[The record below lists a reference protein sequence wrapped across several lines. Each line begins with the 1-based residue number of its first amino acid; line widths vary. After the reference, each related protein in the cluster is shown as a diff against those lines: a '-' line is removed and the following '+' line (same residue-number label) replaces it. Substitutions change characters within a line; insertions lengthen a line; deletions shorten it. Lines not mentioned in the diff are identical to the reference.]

1 MLRGQTVILYPTEK
15 QEKMFRKCL
24 GLARFSYN
32 YVKSM
37 DDNRVKEGLI
47 RLSYNEMAK
56 ELVKLKKTEGYEWM
70 KELPCDVHKQA
81 ALDFAQAK
89 ARSKKRVGHQGQ
101 TRYKSKKDPIQSFYC
116 EYNKTKAIKGKKVF
130 ISKIG
135 EVKTSRQMPRGVGLH
150 NPRVIRKGNKWY
162 LSFGIEK
169 AEVKKEL
176 TDEVVGVD
184 MGLTHL
190 AITSEGKK
198 YDNPN
203 RSKKIRDLEKRKK
216 EYQKMMN
223 RRYDKEKK
231 ISEQSKGYY
240 RAKAKHADIC
250 EKLTNIRKDI
260 RHKISRDIVNTRA
273 KTIVLEDL
281 NIQGMMKNKKLS
293 KAIGDAGW
301 YTLGM
306 YIKYKAEEKGT
317 KVVKADR
324 FYASSRICSCC
335 GEKKQGDFSL
345 SIREWKCPNC
355 KAKHDRDINAAINLK
370 QYPTL

>member
-1 MLRGQTVILYPTEK
+1 MLRGQTVLLYPTEE
-15 QEKMFRKCL
+15 QEEKFRKCL

-32 YVKSM
+32 YLKTM
-37 DDNRVKEGLI
+37 DDERVKKSLI
-47 RLSYNEMAK
+47 RLTYKEMAK
-56 ELVKLKKTEGYEWM
+56 ELVQLKKTKGYEWM
-70 KELPCDVHKQA
+70 KELPSDVHKQA

-89 ARSKKRVGHQGQ
+89 ARSKKQVGHQGQ
-101 TRYKSKKDPIQSFYC
+101 TRYKSKKDSEQSFYC
-116 EYNKTKAIKGKKVF
+116 EYRKTKAKKGRKVY

-135 EVKTSRQMPRGVGLH
+135 EVKTSRQIPRSVGLH
-150 NPRVIRKGNKWY
+150 NPRVIKKGNKWY
-162 LSFGIEK
+162 LSFGTEK
-169 AEVKKEL
+169 AEVKKKL
-176 TDEVVGVD
+176 TDEVIGVD

-203 RSKKIRDLEKRKK
+203 RSKRIKDLEKRKK
-216 EYQKMMN
+216 EYQRMMS
-223 RRYDKEKK
+223 RRYNKEKK

-240 RAKAKHADIC
+240 RAKAKHANIC

-260 RHKISRDIVNTRA
+260 RHKISRDIVNTRV

-281 NIQGMMKNKKLS
+281 NIKGMMKNKKLS

-306 YIKYKAEEKGT
+306 YIKYKAEEQGT

-345 SIREWKCPNC
+345 SIREWECPNC
-355 KAKHDRDINAAINLK
+355 KTKHDRDINAAINLK

>member
-1 MLRGQTVILYPTEK
+1 MIRGQTVILYPTEK
-15 QEKMFRKCL
+15 QEQMFRKCL

-32 YVKSM
+32 YLKTI
-37 DDNRVKEGLI
+37 DDNRVKKGLI
-47 RLSYNEMAK
+47 RLKYKEMAK
-56 ELVKLKKTEGYEWM
+56 ELVELKQTVGYEWM
-70 KELPCDVHKQA
+70 KELPSDVHKQA

-89 ARSKKRVGHQGQ
+89 ARSKKQVGHQGQ
-101 TRYKSKKDPIQSFYC
+101 TKYKSKKDSEQSFYC
-116 EYNKTKAIKGKKVF
+116 EYRKTKAKKGRKVF

-150 NPRVIRKGNKWY
+150 NPRVIKKGNNWY

-169 AEVKKEL
+169 PEVKKEL
-176 TDEVVGVD
+176 TDEVIGVD

-203 RSKKIRDLEKRKK
+203 RSKKNRDLEKRKK
-216 EYQKMMN
+216 EYQKKMS

-273 KTIVLEDL
+273 KIIVLEDL
-281 NIQGMMKNKKLS
+281 NIKGMMKNKKLS
-293 KAIGDAGW
+293 KAIGEAGW

-306 YIKYKAEEKGT
+306 YIKYKAEEQGT
-317 KVVKADR
+317 EVIKADR

-345 SIREWKCPNC
+345 SIREWKCSNC
-355 KAKHDRDINAAINLK
+355 KTKHDRDINAAINLK

>member
-1 MLRGQTVILYPTEK
+1 MLRGQTVLLYPTEE

-32 YVKSM
+32 YLKTM
-37 DDNRVKEGLI
+37 DDDRVKQGLI
-47 RLSYNEMAK
+47 RLTYKEMAK
-56 ELVKLKKTEGYEWM
+56 ELVQLKQTVGYEWM
-70 KELPCDVHKQA
+70 KELPSDVHKQA
-81 ALDFAQAK
+81 ALDFADAK
-89 ARSKKRVGHQGQ
+89 ARAKKRVGHQGQ
-101 TRYKSKKDPIQSFYC
+101 TRYKSKKDSEQSFYC
-116 EYNKTKAIKGKKVF
+116 EYRKTKAKKGRKVY

-135 EVKTSRQMPRGVGLH
+135 EVKTSRQIPRSVGLH
-150 NPRVIRKGNKWY
+150 NPRVIKKGDKWY

-169 AEVKKEL
+169 PEVKKEL
-176 TDEVVGVD
+176 TDEVIGVD

-203 RSKKIRDLEKRKK
+203 RSKKIKDLEKRKK
-216 EYQKMMN
+216 EYQKMMS
-223 RRYDKEKK
+223 RRYNKEKK

-240 RAKAKHADIC
+240 RAKAKHANIC

-281 NIQGMMKNKKLS
+281 NIKGMMKNKKLS

-306 YIKYKAEEKGT
+306 YIKYKAEEQGT

-345 SIREWKCPNC
+345 SIREWECPNC

>member
-1 MLRGQTVILYPTEK
+1 MLRGHTVLLYPTEE

-32 YVKSM
+32 YLKAI
-37 DDNRVKEGLI
+37 DDERVKKGLI
-47 RLSYNEMAK
+47 RLTYKEMAK
-56 ELVKLKKTEGYEWM
+56 ELVQLKQTEGYEWM
-70 KELPCDVHKQA
+70 KELPSDVHKQA

-89 ARSKKRVGHQGQ
+89 ARSKKQVGHQGQ
-101 TRYKSKKDPIQSFYC
+101 TRYKSKKDSEQSFYC
-116 EYNKTKAIKGKKVF
+116 EYRKTKAKKGRKVY

-135 EVKTSRQMPRGVGLH
+135 EVKTSRQIPRSVGLH
-150 NPRVIRKGNKWY
+150 NPRVISKGNKWY
-162 LSFGIEK
+162 LSFGTEK

-176 TDEVVGVD
+176 TEEVIGVD

-203 RSKKIRDLEKRKK
+203 RSKKIKDLEKRKK
-216 EYQKMMN
+216 VYQKMMS
-223 RRYDKEKK
+223 RRYNSEKK

-240 RAKAKHADIC
+240 RAKAKHANIC

-281 NIQGMMKNKKLS
+281 NIKGMMKNKKLS
-293 KAIGDAGW
+293 KAIGEAGW

-306 YIKYKAEEKGT
+306 YIKYKAEEQGT
-317 KVVKADR
+317 EVIKADR

-345 SIREWKCPNC
+345 SIREWKCSNC
-355 KAKHDRDINAAINLK
+355 KTKHDRDINAAINLK

>member
-1 MLRGQTVILYPTEK
+1 MIRGQTVILYPTEK
-15 QEKMFRKCL
+15 QEQMFRKCL

-32 YVKSM
+32 YLKTI
-37 DDNRVKEGLI
+37 DDNRVKKGLI
-47 RLSYNEMAK
+47 RLKYKEMAK
-56 ELVKLKKTEGYEWM
+56 ELVELKQTVGYEWM
-70 KELPCDVHKQA
+70 KELPSDVHKQA

-89 ARSKKRVGHQGQ
+89 ARSKKQVGHQGQ
-101 TRYKSKKDPIQSFYC
+101 TKYKSKKDSEQSFYC
-116 EYNKTKAIKGKKVF
+116 EYRKTKAKKGRKVF

-150 NPRVIRKGNKWY
+150 NPRVIKKGNNWY

-169 AEVKKEL
+169 PEVKKEL
-176 TDEVVGVD
+176 TDEVIGVD

-203 RSKKIRDLEKRKK
+203 RSKKNRDLEKRKK
-216 EYQKMMN
+216 EYQKKMS

-273 KTIVLEDL
+273 KIIVLEDL
-281 NIQGMMKNKKLS
+281 NIKGMMKNKKLS
-293 KAIGDAGW
+293 KAIGEAGW

-306 YIKYKAEEKGT
+306 YIKYKAEEQGIE
-317 KVVKADR
+317 VIKADR

-335 GEKKQGDFSL
+335 GEKKKGDFPL
-345 SIREWKCPNC
+345 STREWECPNC
-355 KAKHDRDINAAINLK
+355 KTKHDRDINAAINLK

>member
-1 MLRGQTVILYPTEK
+1 MLRGHTVLLYPTEE

-32 YVKSM
+32 YLKAI
-37 DDNRVKEGLI
+37 DDERVKKGLI
-47 RLSYNEMAK
+47 RLTYKEMAK
-56 ELVKLKKTEGYEWM
+56 ELVQLKQTEGYEWM
-70 KELPCDVHKQA
+70 KELPSDVHKQA

-89 ARSKKRVGHQGQ
+89 ARSKKQVGHQGQ
-101 TRYKSKKDPIQSFYC
+101 TRYKSKKDSEQSFYC
-116 EYNKTKAIKGKKVF
+116 EYRKTKAKKGRKVY

-135 EVKTSRQMPRGVGLH
+135 EVKTSRQIPRSVGLH
-150 NPRVIRKGNKWY
+150 NPRVISKGNKWY
-162 LSFGIEK
+162 LSFGTEK

-176 TDEVVGVD
+176 TEEVIGVD

-203 RSKKIRDLEKRKK
+203 RSKKIKGLEKRKK
-216 EYQKMMN
+216 VYQKMMS
-223 RRYDKEKK
+223 RRYNSEKK

-240 RAKAKHADIC
+240 RAKAKHANIC

-281 NIQGMMKNKKLS
+281 NIKGMMKNKKLS
-293 KAIGDAGW
+293 KAIGEAGW

-306 YIKYKAEEKGT
+306 YIKYKAEEQGT
-317 KVVKADR
+317 EVIKADR

-345 SIREWKCPNC
+345 SIREWKCSNC
-355 KAKHDRDINAAINLK
+355 KTKHDRDINVAINLK

>member
-1 MLRGQTVILYPTEK
+1 MLRGHTVLLYPTEE

-32 YVKSM
+32 YLKAI
-37 DDNRVKEGLI
+37 DDERVKKGLI
-47 RLSYNEMAK
+47 RLTYKEMAK
-56 ELVKLKKTEGYEWM
+56 ELVQLKQTEGYEWM
-70 KELPCDVHKQA
+70 KELPSDVHKQA

-89 ARSKKRVGHQGQ
+89 ARSKKQVGHQGQ
-101 TRYKSKKDPIQSFYC
+101 TRYKSKKDSEQSFYS
-116 EYNKTKAIKGKKVF
+116 EYRKTKAKKGRKVYL
-130 ISKIG
+130 SKIG
-135 EVKTSRQMPRGVGLH
+135 EVKTSRQIPRSVGLH
-150 NPRVIRKGNKWY
+150 NPRVISKGNKWY
-162 LSFGIEK
+162 LSFGTEK

-176 TDEVVGVD
+176 TEEVIGVD

-216 EYQKMMN
+216 IYQRKMS
-223 RRYDKEKK
+223 RRYDKEKN
-231 ISEQSKGYY
+231 ISEQSNGYY
-240 RAKAKHADIC
+240 RAKAKHANIC

-281 NIQGMMKNKKLS
+281 NIKGMMKNKKLS

-306 YIKYKAEEKGT
+306 YIKYKAEEQGT
-317 KVVKADR
+317 EVIKADR

-345 SIREWKCPNC
+345 SIREWKCSNC
-355 KAKHDRDINAAINLK
+355 KTKHDRDINAAINLK

>member
-1 MLRGQTVILYPTEK
+1 MLRGQTVILYPTEE
-15 QEKMFRKCL
+15 QEQMFRKCL

-32 YVKSM
+32 YLKTI
-37 DDNRVKEGLI
+37 DDDRVRNGIK
-47 RLSYNEMAK
+47 RLTQNEMEK
-56 ELVKLKKTEGYEWM
+56 KLVELKQTEGYEWM
-70 KELPCDVHKQA
+70 KELPSDVHKKA
-81 ALDFAQAK
+81 AADFADAK
-89 ARSKKRVGHQGQ
+89 LKSKKQVGHQGQ
-101 TRYKSKKDPIQSFYC
+101 TRYKSKKDSEQSFYC
-116 EYNKTKAIKGKKVF
+116 EYRKTKVKKGKKVF

-150 NPRVIRKGNKWY
+150 NPRVIKKGNKWY
-162 LSFGIEK
+162 LSFGIDKEI
-169 AEVKKEL
+169 KKQEL
-176 TDEVVGVD
+176 TEEVIGID

-216 EYQKMMN
+216 EYQKMMS

-231 ISEQSKGYY
+231 ISEQSKRYY

-250 EKLTNIRKDI
+250 EKLTNIRKDV

-281 NIQGMMKNKKLS
+281 NIKGMMKNKKLS
-293 KAIGDAGW
+293 KAIGEAGW

-306 YIKYKAEEKGT
+306 YIKYKAEEQGT
-317 KVVKADR
+317 EVIKADR

-335 GEKKQGDFSL
+335 GEKKQGDFPL
-345 SIREWKCPNC
+345 STREWECSNC
-355 KAKHDRDINAAINLK
+355 KTKHDRDVNAAINLK

>member
-1 MLRGQTVILYPTEK
+1 MLKGQTVILYPTEE

-116 EYNKTKAIKGKKVF
+116 EYNKTKVRKGKVF

-169 AEVKKEL
+169 AEVKKEIL
-176 TDEVVGVD
+176 KASIATLEEKLKSAQDADKAAVAAAKD
-184 MGLTHL
+184 AL
-190 AITSEGKK
+190 AA
-198 YDNPN
+198 
-203 RSKKIRDLEKRKK
+203 
-216 EYQKMMN
+216 
-223 RRYDKEKK
+223 
-231 ISEQSKGYY
+231 
-240 RAKAKHADIC
+240 AKAVLANEAATQAEVDAQAQAVQALSQVVT
-250 EKLTNIRKDI
+250 E
-260 RHKISRDIVNTRA
+260 A
-273 KTIVLEDL
+273 KTQAFD
-281 NIQGMMKNKKLS
+281 KKLEA
-293 KAIGDAGW
+293 K
-301 YTLGM
+301 
-306 YIKYKAEEKGT
+306 KAEEQKAKEATAT
-317 KVVKADR
+317 KEEKEVAAAKKELTQVASEAQVTNTLAKTELAKKDLKVEAKPAVQAAVVKNEEALKVAKELLGNDK
-324 FYASSRICSCC
+324 ATTEQIA
-335 GEKKQGDFSL
+335 KSL
-345 SIREWKCPNC
+345 AELSNSI
-355 KAKHDRDINAAINLK
+355 KAVYTELENAGAKRNGKFDVVLA
-370 QYPTL
+370 

>member
-1 MLRGQTVILYPTEK
+1 MLRGQTVILYPTEE
-15 QEKMFRKCL
+15 QEQMFRKCL

-32 YVKSM
+32 YLKTI
-37 DDNRVKEGLI
+37 DDDRVRNGIK
-47 RLSYNEMAK
+47 RLTQNEMEK
-56 ELVKLKKTEGYEWM
+56 KLVELKQTEGYEWM
-70 KELPCDVHKQA
+70 KELPSDVHKKA
-81 ALDFAQAK
+81 AADFADAK
-89 ARSKKRVGHQGQ
+89 LKSKKQVGHQGQ
-101 TRYKSKKDPIQSFYC
+101 TRYKSKKDSEQSFYC
-116 EYNKTKAIKGKKVF
+116 EYRKTKVKKGKKVF

-135 EVKTSRQMPRGVGLH
+135 EVKTSRQIPRGVGLH
-150 NPRVIRKGNKWY
+150 NPRVIKKGNKWY
-162 LSFGIEK
+162 LSFGIDKEI
-169 AEVKKEL
+169 KKQEL
-176 TDEVVGVD
+176 TEEVIGID

-216 EYQKMMN
+216 EYQKMMS

-231 ISEQSKGYY
+231 ISEQSKRYY

-250 EKLTNIRKDI
+250 EKLTNIRKDV

-281 NIQGMMKNKKLS
+281 NIKGMMKNKKLS
-293 KAIGDAGW
+293 KAIGEAGW

-306 YIKYKAEEKGT
+306 YIKYKAEEQGT
-317 KVVKADR
+317 EVIKADR

-335 GEKKQGDFSL
+335 GEKKQGDFPL
-345 SIREWKCPNC
+345 STREWECSNC
-355 KAKHDRDINAAINLK
+355 KMKHDRDVNAAINLK

>member
-1 MLRGQTVILYPTEK
+1 MLRGQTVLLYPTEE

-32 YVKSM
+32 YLKTM
-37 DDNRVKEGLI
+37 DDDRVKQGLI
-47 RLSYNEMAK
+47 RLTYKEMAK
-56 ELVKLKKTEGYEWM
+56 ELVQLKQTEGYEWM
-70 KELPCDVHKQA
+70 KELPSDVHKQA

-101 TRYKSKKDPIQSFYC
+101 TRYKSKKDSEQSFYC
-116 EYNKTKAIKGKKVF
+116 EYRKTKAIKGRKVF

-135 EVKTSRQMPRGVGLH
+135 EVKTSRQIPRSVGLH
-150 NPRVIRKGNKWY
+150 NPRVIKKGNKWY
-162 LSFGIEK
+162 LSFGTEK
-169 AEVKKEL
+169 AEVKKKL
-176 TDEVVGVD
+176 IDEVIGVD

-203 RSKKIRDLEKRKK
+203 RSKKIKDLEKRKK
-216 EYQKMMN
+216 EYQKMMS
-223 RRYDKEKK
+223 RRYNKEKK
-231 ISEQSKGYY
+231 ISEQSKGYC
-240 RAKAKHADIC
+240 RAKAKHASIC

-281 NIQGMMKNKKLS
+281 NIKGMMKNKKLS

-306 YIKYKAEEKGT
+306 YIKYKAEEQGT
-317 KVVKADR
+317 EVIKADR

-345 SIREWKCPNC
+345 SIREWECPNC

>member
-15 QEKMFRKCL
+15 QEQMFRKCL

-32 YVKSM
+32 YLKTI
-37 DDNRVKEGLI
+37 DDDRVKNGEK
-47 RLSYNEMAK
+47 RLTNDEMQK
-56 ELVKLKKTEGYEWM
+56 KLVELKQTEGYEWM
-70 KELPCDVHKQA
+70 KELPSDVHKQA
-81 ALDFAQAK
+81 ALDFGQAK
-89 ARSKKRVGHQGQ
+89 VRSKKQVGHQGQ
-101 TRYKSKKDPIQSFYC
+101 TKYKSKKDSEQSFYC
-116 EYNKTKAIKGKKVF
+116 EYRKTKAKKGKKVF

-169 AEVKKEL
+169 EVEKTEL
-176 TDEVVGVD
+176 TDEVIGVD

-198 YDNPN
+198 YENPN
-203 RSKKIRDLEKRKK
+203 RSKKIRDLEKRRKK
-216 EYQKMMN
+216 YQKMMS

-231 ISEQSKGYY
+231 MSEQSKRYY

-281 NIQGMMKNKKLS
+281 NIKGMMKNKKLS
-293 KAIGDAGW
+293 KAIGVAGW
-301 YTLGM
+301 YT
-306 YIKYKAEEKGT
+306 Y
-317 KVVKADR
+317 R

-335 GEKKQGDFSL
+335 GEKKKGDFPL
-345 SIREWKCPNC
+345 SIREWECPNC

>member
-1 MLRGQTVILYPTEK
+1 MLRGHTVLLYPTEE

-32 YVKSM
+32 YLKAI
-37 DDNRVKEGLI
+37 DDERVKKGLI
-47 RLSYNEMAK
+47 RLTYKEMAK
-56 ELVKLKKTEGYEWM
+56 ELVQLKQTEGYEWM
-70 KELPCDVHKQA
+70 KELPSDVHKQA

-89 ARSKKRVGHQGQ
+89 ARSKKQVGHQGQ
-101 TRYKSKKDPIQSFYC
+101 TRYKSKKDSEQSFYC
-116 EYNKTKAIKGKKVF
+116 EYRKTKAKKGRKVY

-135 EVKTSRQMPRGVGLH
+135 EVKTSRQIPRSVGLH
-150 NPRVIRKGNKWY
+150 NPRVISKGNKWY
-162 LSFGIEK
+162 LSFGTEK

-176 TDEVVGVD
+176 TEEVIGVD

-203 RSKKIRDLEKRKK
+203 RSKKIKDLEKRKK
-216 EYQKMMN
+216 VYQKMMS
-223 RRYDKEKK
+223 RRYNSEKK

-240 RAKAKHADIC
+240 RAKAKHANIC

-260 RHKISRDIVNTRA
+260 RHKISRDIVNTRV

-281 NIQGMMKNKKLS
+281 NIKGMMKNKKLS

-306 YIKYKAEEKGT
+306 YIKYKAEEQGT

-345 SIREWKCPNC
+345 SIREWKCSNC
-355 KAKHDRDINAAINLK
+355 KTKHDRDINAAINLK

>member
-1 MLRGQTVILYPTEK
+1 MLRGQTVLLYPTEE

-47 RLSYNEMAK
+47 RLTYNEMAK

-89 ARSKKRVGHQGQ
+89 ARSKKQVGHQGQ

-116 EYNKTKAIKGKKVF
+116 EYNKTKAKKGRKVY

-135 EVKTSRQMPRGVGLH
+135 EVKTSRQIPRSVGLH
-150 NPRVIRKGNKWY
+150 DPRVIRKGNKWY
-162 LSFGIEK
+162 LSFGTEK
-169 AEVKKEL
+169 PEVKKKL
-176 TDEVVGVD
+176 TDEVIGVD

-203 RSKKIRDLEKRKK
+203 RSKKIKDLEKRKK
-216 EYQKMMN
+216 AYQKMMS
-223 RRYDKEKK
+223 RRYNKEKK

-250 EKLTNIRKDI
+250 EKLTNLRKDI

-281 NIQGMMKNKKLS
+281 NIKGMMKNKKLS

-306 YIKYKAEEKGT
+306 YIKYKAEEQGT
-317 KVVKADR
+317 EVVKADR

-335 GEKKQGDFSL
+335 REKKQGDFSL
-345 SIREWKCPNC
+345 SIREWECPNC
-355 KAKHDRDINAAINLK
+355 KTKHDRDINAAINLK

>member
-1 MLRGQTVILYPTEK
+1 MLRGQTVILYPTEE
-15 QEKMFRKCL
+15 QEQMFRKCL

-32 YVKSM
+32 YLKTI
-37 DDNRVKEGLI
+37 DDDRVRNGIK
-47 RLSYNEMAK
+47 RLTQNEMEK
-56 ELVKLKKTEGYEWM
+56 KLVELKQTEGYEWM
-70 KELPCDVHKQA
+70 KELPSDVHKKA
-81 ALDFAQAK
+81 AADFADAK
-89 ARSKKRVGHQGQ
+89 LKSKKQVGHQGQ
-101 TRYKSKKDPIQSFYC
+101 TRYKSKKDSEQSFYC
-116 EYNKTKAIKGKKVF
+116 EYRKTKVKKGKKVF

-150 NPRVIRKGNKWY
+150 NPRVIKKGNKWY
-162 LSFGIEK
+162 LSFGIDKEI
-169 AEVKKEL
+169 KKQEL
-176 TDEVVGVD
+176 TEEVIGID

-216 EYQKMMN
+216 EYQKMMS

-231 ISEQSKGYY
+231 ISEQSKRYY

-250 EKLTNIRKDI
+250 EKLTNIRKDV

-281 NIQGMMKNKKLS
+281 NIKGMMKNKKLS
-293 KAIGDAGW
+293 KAIGEAGW

-306 YIKYKAEEKGT
+306 YIKYKAEEQGT
-317 KVVKADR
+317 EVIKADR

-335 GEKKQGDFSL
+335 GEKKQGDFPL
-345 SIREWKCPNC
+345 STREWECSNC
-355 KAKHDRDINAAINLK
+355 KMKHDRDVNAAINLK

>member
-1 MLRGQTVILYPTEK
+1 MIRGQTLILYPTEK
-15 QEKMFRKCL
+15 QEQMFRKCL

-37 DDNRVKEGLI
+37 DDNRVKQGLI
-47 RLSYNEMAK
+47 RLNYNEMTK
-56 ELVKLKKTEGYEWM
+56 ELVKLKKKSGYEWM
-70 KELPCDVHKQA
+70 KELRCDVYRQA
-81 ALDFAQAK
+81 SIDFAQAK
-89 ARSKKRVGHQGQ
+89 AQSKKRVGHQGQ
-101 TRYKSKKDPIQSFYC
+101 TKYKSKKDPIQSFYC
-116 EYNKTKAIKGKKVF
+116 EYRKTRAEKGGVF

-135 EVKTSRQMPRGVGLH
+135 IVKTSRQMPREVKLY
-150 NPRVIRKGNKWY
+150 NPRVTRKGNKWY

-169 AEVKKEL
+169 EVKKQEL
-176 TDEVVGVD
+176 TEEVIGVD

-216 EYQKMMN
+216 KYQKMMS

-231 ISEQSKGYY
+231 INEQSKRYY

-250 EKLTNIRKDI
+250 EKLTNIRKDV

-281 NIQGMMKNKKLS
+281 NIKGMMKNKKLS

-306 YIKYKAEEKGT
+306 YIKYKAEEQGT

-355 KAKHDRDINAAINLK
+355 KTKHDRDVNAAINLK

>member
-1 MLRGQTVILYPTEK
+1 MLRGQTVLLYPTEE

-32 YVKSM
+32 YLKTI
-37 DDNRVKEGLI
+37 DDDRVKNGKK
-47 RLSYNEMAK
+47 RLNQNEMK
-56 ELVKLKKTEGYEWM
+56 KKLVKLKKTEGYEWM
-70 KELPCDVHKQA
+70 KELPSDVHKKA
-81 ALDFAQAK
+81 ATDFTQAK
-89 ARSKKRVGHQGQ
+89 IRSKKQVGHQGQ
-101 TRYKSKKDPIQSFYC
+101 TRYKSKKDSEQSFYC
-116 EYNKTKAIKGKKVF
+116 EYRKTKAKKGRKVY

-135 EVKTSRQMPRGVGLH
+135 EVKTSRQMPRAVGLH

-176 TDEVVGVD
+176 TDEVIGVD

-203 RSKKIRDLEKRKK
+203 RSKKIKDLEKRKK
-216 EYQKMMN
+216 AYQKMMS
-223 RRYDKEKK
+223 RRYNKEKK

-240 RAKAKHADIC
+240 RAKAKHASIC

-281 NIQGMMKNKKLS
+281 NIKGMMRNKKLS

-306 YIKYKAEEKGT
+306 YIKYKAEEQGT
-317 KVVKADR
+317 EVIKADR

-345 SIREWKCPNC
+345 SIREWECPNC
-355 KAKHDRDINAAINLK
+355 KTKHDRDINAAKNLK

>member
-1 MLRGQTVILYPTEK
+1 MLKGQTVILYPTEE

-116 EYNKTKAIKGKKVF
+116 EYNKTKVRKGKVF

-176 TDEVVGVD
+176 TDEVIGVD

-216 EYQKMMN
+216 AYQKMMS
-223 RRYDKEKK
+223 RRYNKEKK
-231 ISEQSKGYY
+231 MSEQSKRYY

-281 NIQGMMKNKKLS
+281 NIKGMMKNKKLS
-293 KAIGDAGW
+293 KAIGEAGW

-306 YIKYKAEEKGT
+306 YIKYKAEEQGT

-345 SIREWKCPNC
+345 SIREWECPNC
-355 KAKHDRDINAAINLK
+355 KTKHDRDINAAINLK